1 MSGPDRPGSITS
13 RLGDRARGALVV
25 EDEPDIVAFLGAFF
39 RASGLRLEHIDPT
52 TAAEVVSAAI
62 ELRIGCVLLDMGLRG
77 TNGFEVLTALRAEPR
92 LAGLPVIIV
101 SANDSMDV
109 RRRAAAL
116 GADDFVAKPFQ
127 VRKLFAQVA
136 DLVEPEESRYVSQ
149 ESLAGHLDAVIGRA
163 GSKQSVLA
171 LLRITDVEGADLPR
185 FALPDVEARLRST
198 LVNAEVVGW
207 TGPAEVAVTFEA
219 PSDTAAAEVS
229 QIRHQWDDVVITA
242 GLASHPSAG
251 STADQLYMAADAALT
266 EALEAGAGLATSR

>member
-1 MSGPDRPGSITS
+1 MSGSDRPGSITS
-13 RLGDRARGALVV
+13 RLGDHARGALVV

-52 TAAEVVSAAI
+52 TADEVVDAAL
-62 ELRIGCVLLDMGLRG
+62 EMRVGCVLLDMGLRG
-77 TNGFEVLTALRAEPR
+77 TNGFEVITALRAEPR
-92 LAGLPVIIV
+92 LAGLPIIIV

-149 ESLAGHLDAVIGRA
+149 DSLASHLEAVITRA
-163 GSKQSVLA
+163 GSQPSVLA
-171 LLRITDVEGADLPR
+171 LLRITDMEGGELPR
-185 FALPDVEARLRST
+185 FSLPDVETRLRAS
-198 LVNAEVVGW
+198 LADADVVGW
-207 TGPAEVAVTFEA
+207 MGPAEVAVTFDSSA
-219 PSDTAAAEVS
+219 QGAAAAVDGV
-229 QIRHQWDDVVITA
+229 RHRWDDIVITA

-251 STADQLYMAADAALT
+251 STADQLYMAADAALA
-266 EALEAGAGLATSR
+266 EALERGAGLATSY